1 MGMLRGSLGKAWE
14 CFVNASG
21 KLGEAWGGLGNAWE
35 CFWGGLERLASLW
48 ASASQPKGCFWSTF
62 LHFYAPASQ
71 PVASQACSIHGRPSG
86 YIARPGHQASFKKRL
101 PNMSVADKTG
111 HFLAWGDQDHSRTIP
126 LPFQDHS
133 RNIPGPEEYRTAQN
147 STFQDHS
154 RTIPGPFHHHS
165 RTIPGPFQDPLI
177 SVEFVV
183 SCFWAPPVAIQFSVV

>member
-1 MGMLRGSLGKAWE
+1 MLGNASGRLGEAWGRLGECLGMLRGGLGRLGECLGMLRGSLGKAWE

-111 HFLAWGDQDHSRTIP
+111 HFLAWGDQEAFCRPFFGNWVPSKNW
-126 LPFQDHS
+126 LP
-133 RNIPGPEEYRTAQN
+133 NM
-147 STFQDHS
+147 
-154 RTIPGPFHHHS
+154 
-165 RTIPGPFQDPLI
+165 
-177 SVEFVV
+177 
-183 SCFWAPPVAIQFSVV
+183 